1 MLCLKNPESAL
12 LTQGPVLKAVDYA
25 ASLTAEDVIAKAN
38 LEAAR
43 IQAESA
49 EIYLQQK
56 ERGYR
61 EGLEQGKAEMAE
73 QVVATLGQST
83 VYFSKMEETLV
94 GVVLKAVRRI
104 VGEFDDGDRVARIV
118 RQALELLRNQN
129 SVRLKVSP
137 AQTEQLQA
145 RVDGLLATFPR
156 IQFLEVNSDAR
167 LPLDGCILETEFGV
181 IDASVETQLRAI
193 EKALIQALK

>member
-1 MLCLKNPESAL
+1 MLCLKNPESDL

-25 ASLTAEDVIAKAN
+25 ASLAAADLIAKAQ

-43 IQAESA
+43 IQAES
-49 EIYLQQK
+49 EEGYRQQK
-56 ERGYR
+56 ERGYQD
-61 EGLEQGKAEMAE
+61 GLEQGKAEMAE

-104 VGEFDDGDRVARIV
+104 VGEFDDSDRVARIV
-118 RQALELLRNQN
+118 RQALELLRNQ
-129 SVRLKVSP
+129 STVRLKVSP

-145 RVDGLLATFPR
+145 RVEGLLATFPR
-156 IQFLEVNSDAR
+156 IQFLEVNGDPR

>member
-12 LTQGPVLKAVDYA
+12 VTQGPVLKAADYA
-25 ASLTAEDVIAKAN
+25 ASLAAEDVIAKAQ

-43 IQAESA
+43 IHAESA
-49 EIYLQQK
+49 ASYLQQK

-61 EGLEQGKAEMAE
+61 DGLEQGKAEMAE
-73 QVVATLGQST
+73 QIVATLGQST

-104 VGEFDDGDRVARIV
+104 IGEFDDSERVARIV
-118 RQALELLRNQN
+118 RQALELLRNQGK
-129 SVRLKVSP
+129 VRLKVSP
-137 AQTEQLQA
+137 AQSEQLQA
-145 RVDGLLATFPR
+145 RVEGLLTTFPR
-156 IQFLEVNSDAR
+156 IEFLEVNSDAR